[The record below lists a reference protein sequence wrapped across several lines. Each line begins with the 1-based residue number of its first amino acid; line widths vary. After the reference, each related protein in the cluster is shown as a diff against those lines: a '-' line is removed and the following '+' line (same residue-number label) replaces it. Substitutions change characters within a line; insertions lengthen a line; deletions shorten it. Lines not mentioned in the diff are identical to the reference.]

1 MAFPADKL
9 FFGTNISLWAARWTG
24 WDWTA
29 IKAEIDLARSLGLNC
44 IRTFGDIQARFNGDM
59 SLADYTSRWHQFLD
73 YCALTNLYVYVCG
86 GVEQW
91 IGGVYGADPTDQQI
105 ADQVAET
112 IGIVDGYDCVF
123 AYDLI
128 NEIFPDA
135 GFTHG
140 GDDFASKLH
149 TTCRGATV
157 KSLTLSRIMSAD
169 SDFSDTTWFGYAY
182 CDHID
187 VHFYYPGS
195 VQGSVISPLPGATNL
210 LTTLRGNFPT
220 KPICIGE
227 FGANSGVSNRN
238 TYYQAVL
245 SNWTPTVNV
254 YPMCNQWA
262 IIDYPTQPEASGFV
276 YGLFQSDGVT
286 PNKSL
291 IQTFNNH
298 NPLLSSD
305 KIQSGGTITTPG
317 TGGIS
322 FGN

>member
-1 MAFPADKL
+1 MA
-9 FFGTNISLWAARWTG
+9 LWPARWTS

-29 IKAEIDLARSLGLNC
+29 VKAELDLARSLGLNC
-44 IRTFGDIQARFNGDM
+44 IRMFGDIQARFNGDM
-59 SLADYTSRWHQFLD
+59 SLADYTSRWHQILD
-73 YCALTNLYVYVCG
+73 YCSLCNLFVYPCG

-91 IGGVYGADPTDQQI
+91 IGGVFGADPTDQQI

-112 IGIVDGYDCVF
+112 IGIVDGYDCVI

-128 NEIFPDA
+128 NEIFDNSQ
-135 GFTHG
+135 THG

-149 TTCRGATV
+149 TTCRVATA
-157 KSLTLSRIMSAD
+157 KSLTLSRIMAAD
-169 SDFSDTTWFGYAY
+169 SDFSDTSWFGYAY

-195 VQGSVISPLPGATNL
+195 VQGSVISPLPGATSL

-220 KPICIGE
+220 KSICIGE

-238 TYYQAVL
+238 TYYNAVL
-245 SNWTPTVNV
+245 SNWTPTLGI

-276 YGLFQSDGVT
+276 YGLFQSNGIPNRELIKTFNSYNPLPNVPSIYTLDG
-286 PNKSL
+286 NIKSL
-291 IQTFNNH
+291 GDTINGTVAITF
-298 NPLLSSD
+298 
-305 KIQSGGTITTPG
+305 IGQ
-317 TGGIS
+317 IS
-322 FGN
+322 